1 MTDKVHY
8 VTAVGLEKLKAELH
22 DLKTVKR
29 HETAERVDAARSLG
43 DLSENAEYQE
53 AKQQLSWIEGRVL
66 QLQEM
71 LKNVSVIEEERGAS
85 GVVNIGS
92 TVTVESGGKKKDF
105 QIVGSNEA
113 DPAAGRISNESP
125 IGSSFLGH
133 KKGDAVSVATPGGT
147 TTYTIAEVK

>member
-8 VTAVGLEKLKAELH
+8 VTAEGLEKLKAELH

-66 QLQEM
+66 QIQEM

-92 TVTVESGGKKKDF
+92 TVVVESGGKKKEF

-125 IGSSFLGH
+125 TGSSFLGH
-133 KKGDAVSVATPGGT
+133 KKGDAVSVTTPGGT
-147 TTYTIAEVK
+147 TTYTIVGVK

>member
-1 MTDKVHY
+1 MGPRNSGRTSN
-8 VTAVGLEKLKAELH
+8 
-22 DLKTVKR
+22 LKTVKR